1 MKGLT
6 APMKAIALFFV
17 FWAVLTIAMSMPYLM
32 LGPEEKAPD
41 VPVGVQSSGE
51 SFSSSSGNYLKLL
64 YVTFTTSLLGLFI
77 VYSIIRAFKK
87 DSEYFKS
94 IIGIFVLAIIVSG
107 IMILAFTAAPNYS
120 MPHIGKNETS
130 SQGGSGNS
138 TVETATESPGASLY
152 AVAGMGLLL
161 VSLIIV
167 AIVRTMISKKPE
179 KVESQTEEL
188 MKKIDAAMKD
198 LKKGGEVQEIIIR
211 CYRQMCRILSKG
223 GKMSGDES
231 MTPREFERA
240 VVIQTGINEEP
251 VSELT
256 SLFEEARYSTHP
268 IDNSKRKK
276 ALRALRQVKTE
287 MESITEAKE

>member
-1 MKGLT
+1 MKGF
-6 APMKAIALFFV
+6 ASPIKAVALFFV
-17 FWAVLTIAMSMPYLM
+17 FWAVLTVAMSMPYLT

-41 VPVGVQSSGE
+41 VHVGTQSSGE
-51 SFSSSSGNYLKLL
+51 SFSSTSGNYLKLL
-64 YVTFTTSLLGLFI
+64 YVTFTSSLLGLFI
-77 VYSIIRAFKK
+77 IYSIIRALKR

-94 IIGIFVLAIIVSG
+94 IIGIFVLAIVVSG
-107 IMILAFTAAPNYS
+107 IMIIAFTAAPDYGTS
-120 MPHIGKNETS
+120 HIGKAETS
-130 SQGGSGNS
+130 SGGTSGNS
-138 TVETATESPGASLY
+138 TVETATEGPGAALY

-161 VSLIIV
+161 ISLIVV
-167 AIVRTMISKKPE
+167 AVVRTMISPKPE
-179 KVESQTEEL
+179 KTESQTEEL

-198 LKKGGEVQEIIIR
+198 LQKGGEVQEIIIR

-223 GKMSGDES
+223 SKMHGDES

-240 VVIQTGINEEP
+240 VVSQTGIDERP

-268 IDNSKRKK
+268 IDNSKRKQ
-276 ALRALRQVKTE
+276 ALSALRQVKSE